1 MHLHLWYR
9 RPNDTVNIFNNFG
22 GWFVFEHHLLFSICL
37 VVFICLF
44 EAWPCY
50 VALTCIQFA
59 IWTLGW
65 PSKLKSVSIS
75 QVPGLQAFG
84 TASSLIH
91 MLCHDLLMNKE
102 TCSTRLPFYS
112 KGDILEHQI
121 TVLLQKYTF
130 FFFSKTSH
138 LAPPDIS
145 NKPREIK

>member
-1 MHLHLWYR
+1 M
-9 RPNDTVNIFNNFG
+9 
-22 GWFVFEHHLLFSICL
+22 FEHHLLFSVCL
-37 VVFICLF
+37 VVFVRLF

-91 MLCHDLLMNKE
+91 VLCHDLLMNKE

-121 TVLLQKYTF
+121 TVLLQKIHI
-130 FFFSKTSH
+130 FFSSLKPHILPLLTSQIN
-138 LAPPDIS
+138 PG
-145 NKPREIK
+145 K